1 MLRRA
6 LVTAPATSSHLDA
19 MHDVLRQRLLR
30 KIESLPDEQI
40 YQVLDYIEFLESKYA
55 APASVGASGLQKFA
69 EGLEDKLRR
78 KAVSPSTIREAFQ
91 LISAADRV
99 LAGVSSAGRQILSD
113 LNQVLEPSEPP
124 EDGPQVIEADPRKS
138 GSKPGR
144 TGAAPPAAK
153 PGRTGA
159 ARPAAKAGRTEA
171 ARPAARRVAGDA
183 ARAAASSAPT
193 QESAGGAVPEPEG
206 GLPEDA

>member
-144 TGAAPPAAK
+144 TGAA
-153 PGRTGA
+153 
-159 ARPAAKAGRTEA
+159 RPAAKTGRTEA
-171 ARPAARRVAGDA
+171 ARPAARRVGGDA
-183 ARAAASSAPT
+183 ARAAAGSAPT
-193 QESAGGAVPEPEG
+193 EESAGGAVPEPEG